1 MITALEIL
9 FYLLC
14 LLVINSF
21 FIYPLVVFLA
31 SKRYTG
37 RVTIHGFEPTLSI
50 LIAAYNEEKVIKER
64 IENIAS
70 MNYDLN
76 KIEVYVGSDQ
86 STDRTNE
93 ILLEAEKKYNWLHLY
108 ITEKR
113 SGKAGILNELIK
125 KAKNE
130 IIVFTDAN
138 TEFHPDVFKNLSED
152 FADEK
157 VGGVCGKLV
166 LIENDVSRSEGV
178 EETKYWQYETIIKRA
193 EGKCGIL
200 LSANGGIFAIRK
212 ELYKP
217 IPTQNAV
224 TDDLFVS
231 LSVIEQNFR
240 FTYREDAIA
249 YEGTG
254 VDLLSE
260 YNRKVR
266 FGSTNFQTLIYFK
279 NLLSFKNLKVAYS
292 FFSHKVT
299 RWFLPAILASIFILS
314 WFLSDYVYWAQKFFM
329 LQTAFYLLA
338 FCGYLL
344 SLVRIRIALFSL
356 PYFFF
361 VSNIAIVEGF
371 IKFIRKKHSVIWES
385 TKR

>member
-1 MITALEIL
+1 MITVLEIL

-21 FIYPLVVFLA
+21 FLYPLVVFLA

-37 RVTIHGFEPTLSI
+37 RITIHGYEPSLSI

-70 MNYDLN
+70 MNYNLN
-76 KIEVYVGSDQ
+76 KIEVYIGSDQ

-93 ILLEAEKKYNWLHLY
+93 ILLDAEKKYNWLHLY

-113 SGKAGILNELIK
+113 SGKAGILNELIN

-138 TEFHPDVFKNLSED
+138 TEFHPDVFKNLVED

-231 LSVIEQNFR
+231 LSVIEQNYK

-254 VDLLSE
+254 IDLTSE

-279 NLLSFKNLKVAYS
+279 NLLSFKNLKVAYA

-299 RWFLPAILASIFILS
+299 RWFLPALLVLIFILS
-314 WFLSDYVYWAQKFFM
+314 WFLSAYVYWIQKFFM
-329 LQTAFYLLA
+329 LQTAFYILA
-338 FCGYLL
+338 LCGYLL
-344 SLVRIRIALFSL
+344 SLARIRITLFSL
-356 PYFFF
+356 PYFFI

-371 IKFIRKKHSVIWES
+371 IKFIRKEHSVIWES

>member
-1 MITALEIL
+1 MILTLEIL

-14 LLVINSF
+14 FLVINSF
-21 FIYPLVVFLA
+21 LIYPLAVYFA
-31 SKRYTG
+31 SKKYTG
-37 RVTIHGFEPTLSI
+37 RVTIHGYEPTLSI

-76 KIEVYVGSDQ
+76 KIEVYIGSDQ

-93 ILLEAEKKYNWLHLY
+93 ILIDAEKKYNWLHLY
-108 ITEKR
+108 VTEKR
-113 SGKAGILNELIK
+113 SGKAGILNELIN

-138 TEFHPDVFKNLSED
+138 TEFHPDVFKNIVED
-152 FADEK
+152 FADKK
-157 VGGVCGKLV
+157 VGGVCGRLV
-166 LIENDVSRSEGV
+166 LLDNDTSKSEGV

-217 IPTQNAV
+217 IPIKKAV

-231 LSVIEQNFR
+231 LSVIAQNFK
-240 FTYREDAIA
+240 FTYREDAVA
-249 YEGTG
+249 YESTG
-254 VDLLSE
+254 IDLNAE
-260 YNRKVR
+260 YKRKVR
-266 FGSTNFQTLIYFK
+266 FGATNFQTLIYFK
-279 NLLSFKNLKVAYS
+279 KLLSPKNIKIAYA

-299 RWFLPAILASIFILS
+299 RWFLPALLAAIFLLS
-314 WFLSDYVYWAQKFFM
+314 WFLSDYVYWVQKFFM
-329 LQTAFYLLA
+329 LQVAFYILA

-344 SLVRIRIALFSL
+344 SLARIRITLFSL

-361 VSNIAIVEGF
+361 VSNIAIVEGS
-371 IKFIRKKHSVIWES
+371 IKFIRKKHSVIWDS
-385 TKR
+385 TER